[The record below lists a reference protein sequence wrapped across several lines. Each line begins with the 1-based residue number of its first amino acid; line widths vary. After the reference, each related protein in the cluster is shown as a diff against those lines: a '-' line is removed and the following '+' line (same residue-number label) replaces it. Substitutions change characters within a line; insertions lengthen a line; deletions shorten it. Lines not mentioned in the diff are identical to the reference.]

1 MFLFMVQ
8 PVMLLIPMKLLVM
21 IHLLLLVTVFLE
33 CPEKTT
39 QSILRFLNLDS
50 AVTVKLTE
58 VTMRTLRLNVMHS
71 TFAQLMGLEV
81 WQSTASSVLME
92 HSSTR
97 ITSYATGGSTL
108 IAQLLKISTLS
119 MMKLLLNVKL
129 LREPLLMLLALMKHL
144 QNMQLV
150 MRVLDHLR
158 KKVAEAEGLEVQ
170 GITGEE
176 EVVKEEKET
185 SEVELRL
192 TTNFMKYFGTYT
204 YDLQYYLFC
213 YIVLYLFIF
222 FVKYTEAY
230 NDKK

>member
-1 MFLFMVQ
+1 
-8 PVMLLIPMKLLVM
+8 M

-50 AVTVKLTE
+50 AVTVKLME
-58 VTMRTLRLNVMHS
+58 VTMPTLRLNVKHS

-97 ITSYATGGSTL
+97 IISSVTGGSTL

-129 LREPLLMLLALMKHL
+129 LWELLLMLLALMKHL
-144 QNMQLV
+144 RNMQLV
-150 MRVLDHLR
+150 MRVLDRLR
-158 KKVAEAEGLEVQ
+158 KKVAEAGGLEVQ
-170 GITGEE
+170 GIIDEE
-176 EVVKEEKET
+176 EVVKDEEET

-192 TTNFMKYFGTYT
+192 PTNFMKYFDTFT
-204 YDLQYYLFC
+204 NDFHCYLFC
-213 YIVLYLFIF
+213 FIFFYLFFF
-222 FVKYTEAY
+222 FVKYPEPY
-230 NDKK
+230 KKK

>member
-8 PVMLLIPMKLLVM
+8 PVMLLIPMK
-21 IHLLLLVTVFLE
+21 LLLLVTVFLE

-50 AVTVKLTE
+50 AVTVKLME
-58 VTMRTLRLNVMHS
+58 VTMRTLRLNVKHS
-71 TFAQLMGLEV
+71 TIAQLMELEV

-97 ITSYATGGSTL
+97 ITSSVTGGSTL

-129 LREPLLMLLALMKHL
+129 LREP
-144 QNMQLV
+144 LV

-176 EVVKEEKET
+176 EVVKEEEET

-192 TTNFMKYFGTYT
+192 TNFMKYFGTFT
-204 YDLQYYLFC
+204 YDSQ
-213 YIVLYLFIF
+213 
-222 FVKYTEAY
+222 
-230 NDKK
+230 